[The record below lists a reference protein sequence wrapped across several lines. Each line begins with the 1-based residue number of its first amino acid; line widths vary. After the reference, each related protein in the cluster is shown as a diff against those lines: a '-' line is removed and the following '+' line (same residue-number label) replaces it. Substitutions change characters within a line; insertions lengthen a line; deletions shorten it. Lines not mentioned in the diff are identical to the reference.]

1 MSGSAPAPPASPAPA
16 AGASGLLELAV
27 RRIAPDPD
35 QPRTRFEES
44 DIEAL
49 AARIRAS
56 SLLQPLIVTPNTTH
70 PETGAEFLVLFGE
83 RRLRAAARAGRETV
97 PAIVRTDPLPPVQ
110 RILLQIEENDERSP
124 LSLYER
130 ARAYRRAVELS
141 GLQPAEF
148 ARRNR
153 MQPSTLS
160 KYLALARA
168 GGLLAE
174 ALAENRIHHL
184 ETARAFERLPQ
195 RYQQQVLANARKSGE
210 PITISRVERAAAAAD
225 AEAEIEAE
233 VEKAFERMAG
243 TAAAP
248 AARGDLPE
256 DPPVRIDV
264 PFSSL
269 RALIR
274 RLGAEPDASPDRARD
289 QLLAIL
295 AREIP
300 ARDPD

>member
-1 MSGSAPAPPASPAPA
+1 
-16 AGASGLLELAV
+16 V

-83 RRLRAAARAGRETV
+83 RRLRAAVLADRETV
-97 PAIVRTDPLPPVQ
+97 PAILRTDPLPPVQ

-148 ARRNR
+148 ARRNGLSR
-153 MQPSTLS
+153 STLS
-160 KYLALARA
+160 KYLSLAA
-168 GGLLAE
+168 ADGCLAE
-174 ALAENRIHHL
+174 ALAGNHIHHL
-184 ETARAFERLPQ
+184 DTARTFLRLPP
-195 RYQQQVLANARKSGE
+195 RYQQQLLANARRTGD
-210 PITISRVERAAAAAD
+210 PITIARVARAVGAADAEAEADLAVGQAAAHAGNIADIASIAAAAAD
-225 AEAEIEAE
+225 A
-233 VEKAFERMAG
+233 
-243 TAAAP
+243 T
-248 AARGDLPE
+248 
-256 DPPVRIDV
+256 VRIDL
-264 PFSSL
+264 PFSRL

-274 RLGAEPDASPDRARD
+274 RLGAEPEDSPDRARD

-295 AREIP
+295 AR
-300 ARDPD
+300 DPD